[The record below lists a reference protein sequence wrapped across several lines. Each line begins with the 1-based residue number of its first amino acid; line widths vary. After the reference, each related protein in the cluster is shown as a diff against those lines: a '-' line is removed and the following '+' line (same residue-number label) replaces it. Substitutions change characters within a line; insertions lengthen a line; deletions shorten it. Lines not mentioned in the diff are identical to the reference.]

1 MSDNFDLKAYLEE
14 RRGLVNRA
22 LKAYLPQVRGPAFR
36 VTQAMHYSLFV
47 GGKRLRPI
55 LCLAAAEAVGGDPG
69 EALPVAC
76 ALEMIH
82 TYSLIHDDL
91 PAMDDDDLRRG
102 QPTCHKQ
109 FDEATAIL
117 AGDGLLTEAFHT
129 MAAAADRFEGREGVL
144 LEVMQLVAAAAGYQ
158 GMVGGQMLDLLAE
171 GRQVTLKELETIHR
185 HKTGALLTAAVRA
198 GALVGG
204 GNRAEVTALTGY
216 GEKFGLTF
224 QITDD
229 LLDVEGERR
238 GDGQGAG
245 YGRKAPESHV
255 SRGAGAGGHP
265 GVGPAPG
272 GGGRR
277 RAGTLS
283 GTGRTLAGTGPLSPG
298 AARLTGA
305 GRPGNGIS
313 VIISLTA

>member
-1 MSDNFDLKAYLEE
+1 MLGRASGPAIIRGGLREVGEAFNLKAYLEE

-22 LKAYLPQVRGPAFR
+22 LEAYLPKVRGPAFR
-36 VTQAMHYSLFV
+36 VTQTMHYSLFA

-69 EALPVAC
+69 EVLPVAC

-129 MAAAADRFEGREGVL
+129 MAAATTYEGREAVL
-144 LEVMQLVAAAAGYQ
+144 LEAIRLVADAAGYR

-171 GRQVTLKELETIHR
+171 ERRVSLKELETIHR
-185 HKTGALLTAAVRA
+185 HKTGALLTAAVRT
-198 GALVGG
+198 GALMGG
-204 GNRAEVTALTGY
+204 GSRAEVTLLTSY
-216 GEKFGLTF
+216 GEKFGLAF
-224 QITDD
+224 QVTDD
-229 LLDVEGERR
+229 LLDVEGEAAEMGKTPGMDEKHGKATYPAVLGLEATRKWAQSLVEEAINALESFQARAEPLRALARYLLVRR
-238 GDGQGAG
+238 
-245 YGRKAPESHV
+245 S
-255 SRGAGAGGHP
+255 
-265 GVGPAPG
+265 
-272 GGGRR
+272 
-277 RAGTLS
+277 
-283 GTGRTLAGTGPLSPG
+283 
-298 AARLTGA
+298 
-305 GRPGNGIS
+305 
-313 VIISLTA
+313 

>member
-1 MSDNFDLKAYLEE
+1 MDLKAYLEE

-22 LKAYLPQVRGPAFR
+22 LGGYLPKVRGPAFR
-36 VTQAMHYSLFV
+36 VNEAMHYSLFA

-102 QPTCHKQ
+102 QPTCHKR

-117 AGDGLLTEAFHT
+117 AGDGLLTAAFYT
-129 MAAAADRFEGREGVL
+129 MAGAADRFDGREAVL
-144 LEVMQLVAAAAGYQ
+144 LEILRLVADAAGYQ

-171 GRQVTLKELETIHR
+171 GRRVTLKELETIHR
-185 HKTGALLTAAVRA
+185 HKTGALLTAAVRS

-204 GNRAEVTALTGY
+204 GSRAEVTFLTRY
-216 GEKFGLTF
+216 GERFGLAF
-224 QITDD
+224 QVTDD
-229 LLDVEGERR
+229 LLDVEGEAAEM
-238 GDGQGAG
+238 GKEPGMDAKHGKATYPAVLGVEAT
-245 YGRKAPESHV
+245 RKWAQRLVEDASAALETFQDRAEPLRELARYLLV
-255 SRGAGAGGHP
+255 
-265 GVGPAPG
+265 
-272 GGGRR
+272 R
-277 RAGTLS
+277 RA
-283 GTGRTLAGTGPLSPG
+283 
-298 AARLTGA
+298 
-305 GRPGNGIS
+305 
-313 VIISLTA
+313 

>member
-1 MSDNFDLKAYLEE
+1 VDLEAYLEE
-14 RRGLVNRA
+14 RRGLVNRT
-22 LKAYLPQVRGPAFR
+22 LQAYLPQVRGPAFR

-69 EALPVAC
+69 EVLPVAC

-117 AGDGLLTEAFHT
+117 AGDGLLTEAFRT
-129 MAAAADRFEGREGVL
+129 LAGAADKYEDRERVL
-144 LEVMQLVAAAAGYQ
+144 LEVINLVASAAGYQ

-171 GRQVTLKELETIHR
+171 GRRVTLKELETIHR
-185 HKTGALLTAAVRA
+185 AKTGALLTAAVRA
-198 GALVGG
+198 GALMGG
-204 GNRAEVTALTGY
+204 GNRAETTALTAY
-216 GEKFGLTF
+216 GEKFGLAF

-229 LLDVEGERR
+229 LLDVEGETAEMGKAVGMDEKRQKATYPAVLGLEATRAWAQRLVAEAVAALEPFAAKAQPLRELAQYLLARR
-238 GDGQGAG
+238 
-245 YGRKAPESHV
+245 S
-255 SRGAGAGGHP
+255 
-265 GVGPAPG
+265 
-272 GGGRR
+272 
-277 RAGTLS
+277 
-283 GTGRTLAGTGPLSPG
+283 
-298 AARLTGA
+298 
-305 GRPGNGIS
+305 
-313 VIISLTA
+313 

>member
-1 MSDNFDLKAYLEE
+1 VDLKAYLEE

-22 LKAYLPQVRGPAFR
+22 LEAYLPQVRGPAFR

-69 EALPVAC
+69 EVLPVAC

-109 FDEATAIL
+109 YDEATAIL
-117 AGDGLLTEAFHT
+117 AGDGLLTEAFRT
-129 MAAAADRFEGREGVL
+129 MAAAADKYEGRERVL
-144 LEVMQLVAAAAGYQ
+144 LEVINLVATAAGYQ

-171 GRQVTLKELETIHR
+171 GRRVTLKELETIHR
-185 HKTGALLTAAVRA
+185 AKTGALLTAALRA
-198 GALVGG
+198 GALMGG
-204 GNRAEVTALTGY
+204 GNRVEVTSLTTY
-216 GEKFGLTF
+216 GEKFGLAF

-229 LLDVEGERR
+229 LLDVEGETAEMGKAAGMDEKRQKATYPAALGLEATREWPRR
-238 GDGQGAG
+238 LVAEAISALEPFQT
-245 YGRKAPESHV
+245 KAEPLRELAQYLLV
-255 SRGAGAGGHP
+255 
-265 GVGPAPG
+265 
-272 GGGRR
+272 RR
-277 RAGTLS
+277 S
-283 GTGRTLAGTGPLSPG
+283 
-298 AARLTGA
+298 
-305 GRPGNGIS
+305 
-313 VIISLTA
+313 

>member
-1 MSDNFDLKAYLEE
+1 VELKAYLEE
-14 RRGLVNRA
+14 RRGLINRA
-22 LKAYLPQVRGPAFR
+22 LEAYLPQVRGPAFR

-55 LCLAAAEAVGGDPG
+55 LCLAAAEAVGGDVG
-69 EALPVAC
+69 EALPAAC

-109 FDEATAIL
+109 YDEATAIL
-117 AGDGLLTEAFHT
+117 AGDGLLTEAFRT
-129 MAAAADRFEGREGVL
+129 LAGAADKYVGREAVL
-144 LEVMQLVAAAAGYQ
+144 LEVINLMAAAAGYQ

-198 GALVGG
+198 GALTGG
-204 GNRAEVTALTGY
+204 GNRFEVTALTTY
-216 GEKFGLTF
+216 GEKFGLAF

-229 LLDVEGERR
+229 LLDVEGETAEMGKAAGMDEKRQKATYPAVLGLEATREWAKRLVAEALAALEPFQAKAEPLRQLAQYLLVRR
-238 GDGQGAG
+238 
-245 YGRKAPESHV
+245 S
-255 SRGAGAGGHP
+255 
-265 GVGPAPG
+265 
-272 GGGRR
+272 
-277 RAGTLS
+277 
-283 GTGRTLAGTGPLSPG
+283 
-298 AARLTGA
+298 
-305 GRPGNGIS
+305 
-313 VIISLTA
+313 

>member
-1 MSDNFDLKAYLEE
+1 LDLKAYLEE
-14 RRGLVNRA
+14 RRSLVNRA
-22 LKAYLPQVRGPAFR
+22 LKAYLPRVRGPAFR
-36 VTQAMHYSLFV
+36 VVEAMHYSLFV

-117 AGDGLLTEAFHT
+117 AGDGLLTEAFHIL
-129 MAAAADRFEGREGVL
+129 AAAAPGYEGREGLL
-144 LEVMQLVAAAAGYQ
+144 LEVVELLSKAAGYQ

-171 GRQVTLKELETIHR
+171 GRKVTLKELETIHR
-185 HKTGALLTAAVRA
+185 LKTGALLTGAVRA
-198 GALVGG
+198 GALMGG
-204 GNRAEVTALTGY
+204 GNRGEVTALTGY
-216 GEKFGLTF
+216 GEKFGLAF

-229 LLDVEGERR
+229 LLDVEGEAAEMGKAPGMDEKR
-238 GDGQGAG
+238 
-245 YGRKAPESHV
+245 RKATYPALV
-255 SRGAGAGGHP
+255 
-265 GVGPAPG
+265 GVE
-272 GGGRR
+272 
-277 RAGTLS
+277 
-283 GTGRTLAGTGPLSPG
+283 
-298 AARLTGA
+298 AARQWARRLVEAAVAELMPLGDRA
-305 GRPGNGIS
+305 APLLELARYLLVRRS
-313 VIISLTA
+313 